1 MEREIVLDTETTG
14 LDPFK
19 GHRVVEIGC
28 VELVNCLPTGR
39 EFHCYLNPER
49 AMAPEAFAVHGLST
63 EFLAQFQTFSQRVH
77 EFLEFIKGGRLVIH
91 NASFDLKFL
100 NAELSWLGLES
111 LSNPVADTLSIARKK
126 FPGSPANLDA
136 LCRRFGVDHK
146 SRDKH
151 GALLDAQL
159 LAQVYLEL
167 QGGRQ
172 PTLGF
177 EDTHQGVSL
186 EGDSPGMG
194 HAGMREAEL
203 QAATRPVRPIR
214 FFPIS
219 PDVVTLHHALLKAL
233 GAPLWQLP
241 SEAISVVLPEQ
252 GIRREA

>member
-63 EFLAQFQTFSQRVH
+63 EFLAQFQTFSQRVD

-111 LSNPVADTLSIARKK
+111 LSNPVVDTLLVARKK

-167 QGGRQ
+167 LGGRQ

-177 EDTHQGVSL
+177 ENDSQGVSI
-186 EGDSPGMG
+186 EGEKFSMG
-194 HAGMREAEL
+194 EADF
-203 QAATRPVRPIR
+203 QAAIKPIRPIR
-214 FFPIS
+214 FFPI
-219 PDVVTLHHALLKAL
+219 PPEVLKLHHALLKTL
-233 GAPLWQLP
+233 GAPLWELP
-241 SEAISVVLPEQ
+241 IEAASLVLSEHDTRKKA
-252 GIRREA
+252 

>member
-77 EFLEFIKGGRLVIH
+77 EFLDFIKGGRLVIH

-111 LSNPVADTLSIARKK
+111 LTNPVVDTLLVARKK

-177 EDTHQGVSL
+177 EDAYQGGAV
-186 EGDSPGMG
+186 EGDRSGMG
-194 HAGMREAEL
+194 EAGL
-203 QAATRPVRPIR
+203 QAVARPVRPIR
-214 FFPIS
+214 FFPVS
-219 PDVVTLHHALLKAL
+219 PDVLALHHSLLQAL
-233 GAPLWQLP
+233 GAPSWELP
-241 SEAISVVLPEQ
+241 LGAIDLVPPEQ
-252 GIRREA
+252 NVRRQVLNG

>member
-28 VELVNCLPTGR
+28 VELINCLPTGR

-63 EFLAQFQTFSQRVH
+63 EFLAQFQTFSHRVH

-111 LSNPVADTLSIARKK
+111 LPNPVADTLLMARKK

-186 EGDSPGMG
+186 EGDKSGMG
-194 HAGMREAEL
+194 EAGF
-203 QAATRPVRPIR
+203 QAAAKPVRPIR
-214 FFPIS
+214 FFPVS
-219 PDVVTLHHALLKAL
+219 SEVLTRHHALLKAL
-233 GAPLWQLP
+233 GAPPWQLP
-241 SEAISVVLPEQ
+241 PEAISFVLPEHDV
-252 GIRREA
+252 RREA